1 MGASRRQHHRQE
13 AAKRQAGID
22 ATAARIAAENQ
33 QRAFQE
39 RLAGQREAMMAQ
51 TEAMREAMAPDIRQT
66 VGGTLGAQNIGI
78 RTARSQRGSV
88 RGLSR
93 GLAALRIPLN
103 IGGGT
108 GGGLNIG

>member
-1 MGASRRQHHRQE
+1 MGAQRRQHHRRVE
-13 AAKRQAGID
+13 AQRQAGID
-22 ATAARIAAENQ
+22 ATAMRIAQEES
-33 QRAFQE
+33 QRRYQE
-39 RLAGQREAMMAQ
+39 QIA
-51 TEAMREAMAPDIRQT
+51 AMREQAQAMVPDEPPRPVQST
-66 VGGTLGAQNIGI
+66 VAASRTGI
-78 RTARSQRGSV
+78 RTARSARGTV

>member
-1 MGASRRQHHRQE
+1 MGAARRQHHKRQE
-13 AAKRQAGID
+13 GMRA
-22 ATAARIAAENQ
+22 ATAEADRIQAIQEESRRQ
-33 QRAFQE
+33 FQ
-39 RLAGQREAMMAQ
+39 LQI
-51 TEAMREAMAPDIRQT
+51 EAMRAQAEALTPDAPPRPIQST
-66 VGGTLGAQNIGI
+66 VDASRTGV
-78 RTARSQRGSV
+78 RTARSARGTV

>member
-1 MGASRRQHHRQE
+1 MGARRREHHRREE
-13 AAKRQAGID
+13 ASRAAGIE
-22 ATAARIAAENQ
+22 ATRRRIEMERQ
-33 QRAFQE
+33 QREFQA
-39 RLAGQREAMMAQ
+39 RLAAQREAMQAQ
-51 TEAMREAMAPDIRQT
+51 TKSLVDAMTPDINKT

-78 RTARSQRGSV
+78 RTARSTRQSV

-103 IGGGT
+103 IGGGA

>member
-1 MGASRRQHHRQE
+1 MGAQRRAHHRQQE
-13 AAKRQAGID
+13 GMRA
-22 ATAARIAAENQ
+22 ATAEANRQRAAMEAQ
-33 QRAFQE
+33 QRAYQE
-39 RLAGQREAMMAQ
+39 QLRMQRESMMAQ
-51 TEAMREAMAPDIRQT
+51 TQAMREAMAPDIRQT
-66 VGGTLGAQNIGI
+66 VGGTLGAQNIGV

-103 IGGGT
+103 IGGGA

>member
-1 MGASRRQHHRQE
+1 MGASRRAHHRRVE
-13 AAKRQAGID
+13 AERAAGIE
-22 ATAARIAAENQ
+22 ATRMRIEQENAERRMREMAEALRPDPTMYNAPEARYT
-33 QRAFQE
+33 
-39 RLAGQREAMMAQ
+39 AQ
-51 TEAMREAMAPDIRQT
+51 TLGET
-66 VGGTLGAQNIGI
+66 GGGV
-78 RTARSQRGSV
+78 RTARSARQTT

>member
-13 AAKRQAGID
+13 AARRQAGIE
-22 ATAARIAAENQ
+22 ATRMRIEQENAAR
-33 QRAFQE
+33 RM
-39 RLAGQREAMMAQ
+39 REMTEALKPVPSAYVPPTPTYTAQ
-51 TEAMREAMAPDIRQT
+51 T
-66 VGGTLGAQNIGI
+66 LGETGRGFRTSRSAR
-78 RTARSQRGSV
+78 RTAK
-88 RGLSR
+88 GLSR

>member
-1 MGASRRQHHRQE
+1 MGAQRRQHHRRVE
-13 AAKRQAGID
+13 GERQAGID

-33 QRAFQE
+33 QRAFQAQ
-39 RLAGQREAMMAQ
+39 LAAQRESMLAQ
-51 TEAMREAMAPDIRQT
+51 TEAMREAMAPSLT
-66 VGGTLGAQNIGI
+66 TGGTIGAQNLGV
-78 RTARSQRGSV
+78 RTARSQRGTV

-93 GLAALRIPLN
+93 GLASLRIPLN

>member
-1 MGASRRQHHRQE
+1 MGASRRQHHKQQEGMRAANADANRQF
-13 AAKRQAGID
+13 AAMQAQQQAFQD
-22 ATAARIAAENQ
+22 QLRQ
-33 QRAFQE
+33 QRE
-39 RLAGQREAMMAQ
+39 SMLDQ
-51 TEAMREAMAPDIRQT
+51 TKAMREAMAPPLT
-66 VGGTLGAQNIGI
+66 TGAAQNVGV
-78 RTARSQRGSV
+78 RTARSQRGTV

>member
-1 MGASRRQHHRQE
+1 MGAQRRQHHRRE

-22 ATAARIAAENQ
+22 ATAMRIAQEEARRRQ
-33 QRAFQE
+33 QQE
-39 RLAGQREAMMAQ
+39 IDR
-51 TEAMREAMAPDIRQT
+51 MREFAASLTPDEPPRPVQS
-66 VGGTLGAQNIGI
+66 TLDAARTGV
-78 RTARSQRGSV
+78 RTARSRRGT
-88 RGLSR
+88 GLSR